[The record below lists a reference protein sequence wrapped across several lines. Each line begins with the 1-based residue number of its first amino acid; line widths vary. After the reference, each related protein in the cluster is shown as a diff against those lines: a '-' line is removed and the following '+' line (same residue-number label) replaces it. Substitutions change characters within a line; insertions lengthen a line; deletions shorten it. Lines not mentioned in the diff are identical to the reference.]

1 MAIDESS
8 LTKGQIRKLNAL
20 RKSIGDDI
28 AEEAFGK
35 WLSRQAP
42 EAPPTDPV
50 AEKIVAALSGLE
62 GNRKFNLGLYGYT
75 VRKARGKGQ
84 SGIVAV
90 RNEKT
95 RK

>member
-1 MAIDESS
+1 MSIDENA

-20 RKSIGDDI
+20 RKSIGDDL

-35 WLSRQAP
+35 WLARQVPA
-42 EAPPTDPV
+42 APPSDPV
-50 AEKIVAALSGLE
+50 AEKIVEALAGLD
-62 GNRKFNLGLYGYT
+62 GTINLGRYGYT

-90 RNEKT
+90 RNEKAE
-95 RK
+95 K